1 MNTATPAPNV
11 MPIDR
16 EEWYK
21 QLNLS
26 NFINSYY
33 QYRDVQQCAS
43 PKRILIVGPGQG
55 LDAQILAWRGYEI
68 TTLDIDDTFN
78 PDTIGSVHDLSMFED
93 GQFDVV
99 IASHVLEHIAVPYL
113 DAALRELARVAH
125 WAIIYLPVAGRHSQ
139 IRIVPG
145 FKGVDLTAIFD
156 FFNLLEKP
164 DGITPKYCGGQHF
177 WEVGYR
183 GFRVKQLINRFEKRF
198 QVINHYRN
206 KDWNPS
212 YNFVL
217 RSKKYL

>member
-33 QYRDVQQCAS
+33 QYRDIQQCGNA
-43 PKRILIVGPGQG
+43 KRILIVGPGQG
-55 LDAQILAWRGYEI
+55 LDAQILAWRGYKI
-68 TTLDIDDTFN
+68 ATLDIDDTFK

-93 GQFDVV
+93 AQFDVV

-113 DAALRELARVAH
+113 EAALKELARVAD

-139 IRIVPG
+139 IRIAPG

-156 FFNLLEKP
+156 LFSLLEKP

-183 GFRVKQLINRFEKRF
+183 GFRVKDLINRFNKHF
-198 QVINHYRN
+198 QVVNHYRN

-217 RSKKYL
+217 RSQQYL